1 MTRIPCVTRILN
13 RISIPSLTRISIG
26 TWTPISNRIPTLN
39 RTLTGVSF
47 PIFVTPPKL
56 IKESISLLLLFFFF

>member
-13 RISIPSLTRISIG
+13 KISILSLTRISIG
-26 TWTPISNRIPTLN
+26 TWTSISNTIPTLN
-39 RTLTGVSF
+39 RTLTVVGF

-56 IKESISLLLLFFFF
+56 IKESNSN